1 MSDAESD
8 ALTIMRAVAFRK
20 YRPNIPIFAQVI
32 LPRSTYHITGLVDHV
47 LCIDEFK
54 LGMIV
59 IFKITL
65 GSEYA
70 KPWVL
75 YVSLFNDYIYIFKY

>member
-1 MSDAESD
+1 VKTARAVFLLSSRTNSLGMSDAESD

-20 YRPNIPIFAQVI
+20 YRPNITIFAQVI

-59 IFKITL
+59 IM
-65 GSEYA
+65 
-70 KPWVL
+70 
-75 YVSLFNDYIYIFKY
+75 